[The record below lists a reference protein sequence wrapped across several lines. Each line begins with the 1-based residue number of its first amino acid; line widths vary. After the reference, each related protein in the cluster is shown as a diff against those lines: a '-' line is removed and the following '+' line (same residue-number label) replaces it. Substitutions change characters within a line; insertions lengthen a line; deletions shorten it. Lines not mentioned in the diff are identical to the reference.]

1 MVTTVNEPWLLN
13 IPLSERISTTL
24 TTLEV
29 NRATEPES
37 IFTLSSSMSFSFFF
51 GIIAALLEGYIQNVP
66 LTYSINELSVYI
78 NQFIHLM
85 FLQLSQL
92 STSILY
98 ETHSP
103 TFSSISESGK
113 ISLKVFKMVY
123 SLAKPSIP
131 CSFERASIIA
141 SLTLVSRSKVV
152 IGCRLITC
160 RISTGSA
167 AQKLLS

>member
-78 NQFIHLM
+78 NQFIDLM
-85 FLQLSQL
+85 FLQLS
-92 STSILY
+92 
-98 ETHSP
+98 
-103 TFSSISESGK
+103 
-113 ISLKVFKMVY
+113 
-123 SLAKPSIP
+123 
-131 CSFERASIIA
+131 
-141 SLTLVSRSKVV
+141 
-152 IGCRLITC
+152 
-160 RISTGSA
+160 
-167 AQKLLS
+167 

>member
-1 MVTTVNEPWLLN
+1 MQRFHLNLKDIEINGITLYLADNLKHYIVTYNLLIWNDLNRNLRLSLSPIFLWKFLWTACIRWNKKLNTKNYMATTLNEPWLLN

-78 NQFIHLM
+78 NQFIDLM
-85 FLQLSQL
+85 FLQLS
-92 STSILY
+92 
-98 ETHSP
+98 
-103 TFSSISESGK
+103 
-113 ISLKVFKMVY
+113 
-123 SLAKPSIP
+123 
-131 CSFERASIIA
+131 
-141 SLTLVSRSKVV
+141 
-152 IGCRLITC
+152 
-160 RISTGSA
+160 
-167 AQKLLS
+167 